1 MFNLIK
7 KKLVSW
13 YNQITE
19 MLIRK
24 KYRFLIKN
32 FTGDTSTRKNTNQK
46 TMHHLP
52 KWHEKNVY
60 SAQKGLARITM
71 P

>member
-32 FTGDTSTRKNTNQK
+32 FTGDTSTRKNTNQN
-46 TMHHLP
+46 TMHHYLGGM
-52 KWHEKNVY
+52 KKNGY
-60 SAQKGLARITM
+60 KIPHRHSA
-71 P
+71 